1 MAISASNSAERNLSD
16 KAERVST
23 GLESYIFHSKKSR
36 SITGYIENIMP
47 FEVIN
52 ARRSL
57 TELVMDLNMYIDLEL
72 VLTVGSQ
79 PAEIYLPPELQNV
92 GYLKRSPIQEH
103 NLQPGEKLK
112 LSHLHFSQTTV
123 MQIGEM
129 YYGDKDKMHYLA
141 LDGIGKVLA
150 DPTSTSKLSIER
162 IT

>member
-57 TELVMDLNMYIDLEL
+57 TEIVMDLNNYIDLEL
-72 VLTVGSQ
+72 ILTIGSQ
-79 PAEIYLPPELQNV
+79 PAEAYVPPELQNF
-92 GYLKRSPIQEH
+92 GYLKRTPRQEH
-103 NLQPGEKLK
+103 SLQPGDKLK
-112 LSHLHFSQTTV
+112 LNHLHFSQTTV
-123 MQIGEM
+123 MQIG
-129 YYGDKDKMHYLA
+129 
-141 LDGIGKVLA
+141 
-150 DPTSTSKLSIER
+150 
-162 IT
+162 